1 MELKFSLNQYE
12 NKNEISRK
20 VSVEKIVEAKYITYK
35 NIFRLKV

>member
-20 VSVEKIVEAKYITYK
+20 VAVEKMVEVKYITYK
-35 NIFRLKV
+35 NIFRLEV